1 MAFPPLTPTSTTS
14 AIILPEDGVEADVA
28 ATLAIGFYSTD
39 AFLSGAASQV
49 AYTHKRLGG
58 DVLDIE
64 LTAKNVY
71 NHYEE
76 ACLEYSY
83 IVNLHQARNALGS
96 ALGSPT
102 GSFDE
107 KGALTEGEDVAL
119 KYPKF
124 QFDYAFKIA
133 DKFSTES
140 VVGGTTPIYSASF
153 DIEPLQQDYDLQ
165 ARVEELAA
173 QVPAP
178 PFAAALDTGDPAKK
192 YRIKIRQM
200 YYVTP
205 RQMWRFYG
213 YYGGLNVVGN
223 FHNYGQYADGSTFEV
238 IPAWQNKLQAM
249 AYEDHLYTRTSHY
262 SYEIIDNK
270 LRLYPMPDNVSC
282 ETFWFRFSIDGG
294 NQAFEEGEYD
304 SGLNGVN
311 NMNTMP
317 MENLPY
323 ESINS
328 IGKQWIRRFAL
339 ALSKETLGQIRGK
352 FGGQIPIPGDN
363 VTLNASDLLSQ
374 AQTEQQNLREELN
387 KQLDEMLYA
396 KLAETDKGMV
406 ENADAIVGKTPLKIF
421 VG

>member
-1 MAFPPLTPTSTTS
+1 MAFPTLTPTSATS
-14 AIILPEDGVEADVA
+14 AIILPEDGVEIDVA
-28 ATLAIGFYSTD
+28 ASLAIGFYSTD

-107 KGALTEGEDVAL
+107 KGALDDPSLNVAL

-140 VVGGTTPIYSASF
+140 VVGGTTPIHSASF

-165 ARVEELAA
+165 ARVEEIAA
-173 QVPAP
+173 GPNP
-178 PFAAALDTGDPAKK
+178 PSWASELGDGDKK

-270 LRLYPMPDNVSC
+270 LRLYPMPDNVTC
-282 ETFWFRFSIDGG
+282 KTFWFRFSIDGG
-294 NQAFEEGEYD
+294 NH
-304 SGLNGVN
+304 
-311 NMNTMP
+311 
-317 MENLPY
+317 
-323 ESINS
+323 SI
-328 IGKQWIRRFAL
+328 
-339 ALSKETLGQIRGK
+339 
-352 FGGQIPIPGDN
+352 
-363 VTLNASDLLSQ
+363 
-374 AQTEQQNLREELN
+374 
-387 KQLDEMLYA
+387 
-396 KLAETDKGMV
+396 
-406 ENADAIVGKTPLKIF
+406 
-421 VG
+421 

>member
-107 KGALTEGEDVAL
+107 KGGLTAGEDVAL

-153 DIEPLQQDYDLQ
+153 DIEALKQDYDLQ
-165 ARVEELAA
+165 EVVEDLVVAD
-173 QVPAP
+173 PSL
-178 PFAAALDTGDPAKK
+178 PFADAIGSGDKK

-270 LRLYPMPDNVSC
+270 LRLYPMPDNVTQK
-282 ETFWFRFSIDGG
+282 TFWFRFSVDGG